1 MAIVS
6 VAGKQYLVEKGDVI
20 LTGKLSQK
28 EGSSF
33 DTEDLL
39 SSSKV
44 KLTVKG
50 QKSGAKTRVLKFKKK
65 KGYKRTYGSK
75 PIFSV
80 VEVS

>member
-1 MAIVS
+1 MAIIS
-6 VAGKQYLVEKGDVI
+6 VAGKQYLVEKGDTI
-20 LTGKLSQK
+20 LTGKLSNK
-28 EGSSF
+28 EGESF
-33 DTEDLL
+33 DTQDLL
-39 SSSKV
+39 SSAKV

-50 QKSGAKTRVLKFKKK
+50 QEAGDKIKVLKFKKK